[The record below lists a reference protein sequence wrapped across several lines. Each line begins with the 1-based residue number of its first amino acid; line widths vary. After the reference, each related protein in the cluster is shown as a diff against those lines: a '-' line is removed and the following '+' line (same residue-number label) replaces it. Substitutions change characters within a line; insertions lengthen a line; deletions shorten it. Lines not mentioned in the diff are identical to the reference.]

1 MKTRNVIGAVS
12 FIFLIS
18 TAFLFLP
25 KIYTARELSHES
37 APPSYQISDE
47 GNYIDYQDS
56 GFCGAYAAAYV
67 MRHFGS
73 QTAADDISSEL
84 HQTFGFT
91 TPANVARLLK
101 DNGYDSKA
109 YHGSLSDMKARVA
122 KGDPVIVFI
131 SIPNDTHYAVVTG
144 YDEDYIYLA
153 DSLRENANADDKNYN
168 RQIKTSE
175 FEDLWKTSTLIDN
188 NVYIAVNN
196 KR

>member
-1 MKTRNVIGAVS
+1 MKTRNIIGAVS
-12 FIFLIS
+12 FIFLIG
-18 TAFLFLP
+18 TALFLLP
-25 KIYTARELSHES
+25 ALYTSRELSHES

-47 GNYIDYQDS
+47 HNYIDYQDKS
-56 GFCGAYAAAYV
+56 LCGAYAAAYV
-67 MRHFGS
+67 IRHYGKDA
-73 QTAADDISSEL
+73 TAEEL
-84 HQTFGFT
+84 SPSLHKRFGFT
-91 TPANVARLLK
+91 SPNSVARLLK
-101 DNGYDSKA
+101 DNGYEAKA
-109 YHGSLSDMKARVA
+109 YHGGLNDLKARVA

-175 FEDLWKTSTLIDN
+175 FEGLWKTSTLIDN